1 MPDRQKIIDAYLS
14 GLSIP
19 KIITKYNL
27 YKKSETEYKW
37 KRMRKAEV
45 EAMYDIDFHMERSKS
60 INKVLMEHL
69 KQQTSPQ

>member
-1 MPDRQKIIDAYLS
+1 MPDRQQIIDDYLS

-19 KIITKYNL
+19 KIITKYDL
-27 YKKSETEYKW
+27 YRESQFDGKW
-37 KRMRKAEV
+37 KRMRKSEV

-60 INKVLMEHL
+60 INRFLMEQL